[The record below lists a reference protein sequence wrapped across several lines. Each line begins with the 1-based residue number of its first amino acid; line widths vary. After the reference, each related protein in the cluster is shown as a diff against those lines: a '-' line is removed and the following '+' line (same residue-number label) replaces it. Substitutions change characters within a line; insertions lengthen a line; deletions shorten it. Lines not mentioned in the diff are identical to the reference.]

1 MNIHKISMSKADTT
15 LMNNYQKILISEI
28 ISPNKLEESWI
39 D

>member
-1 MNIHKISMSKADTT
+1 MNIHKISMSKKESNHIDS
-15 LMNNYQKILISEI
+15 NHKIMISEI